1 MTVIRTS
8 TVGFEKTDW
17 LTCRSQTKVIALGF
31 FVVGRLTSQ
40 TSNYE
45 TLGGVKRGNKKNKK
59 TNKSRSTRA
68 KGSYLNLISS
78 RVFCT
83 KTSWRFGSGLCVMR
97 LTQNIKVD
105 AAYSGESPY
114 AKLHRYVR
122 TERER
127 EDELDS
133 NRVKHT
139 VAARVFLFAC

>member
-45 TLGGVKRGNKKNKK
+45 TLGGVKRGNKKTKK
-59 TNKSRSTRA
+59 KQIKAEARA

-78 RVFCT
+78 RVFCA

-105 AAYSGESPY
+105 AAYSGENPY

-127 EDELDS
+127 E
-133 NRVKHT
+133 RGR
-139 VAARVFLFAC
+139 A